1 MSLRA
6 STPGITTSNT
16 TSSHTRMSQLKK
28 GAALS
33 YITIIL
39 TNGIGLLLTPFIIRH
54 LGNDEYGLYTLMGSV
69 IGYISVLDFGLNN
82 TIVRF
87 VARYRAQQDKKG
99 EDNFLATVMLIYGV
113 ISAVIVLLGIGLY
126 FNLETVFD
134 KLTPIELSK
143 AKIMFAILI
152 FNLAITLPGG
162 AFTAISSAYEKFVFP
177 RALNIVKYCVRS
189 LLVVALLLMGGDS
202 VSIVILDT
210 VVNILVIAING
221 YYVVKILKARFRLQ
235 HFEKPLVA
243 EIFKYSVWI
252 FVFAMVGQFQWQSG
266 QLILGVIARPDSV
279 AIYGVGILLGTYY
292 GAFSTA
298 ISGVFLPR
306 ATKMTVLEASGTELT
321 DMMTRIGRFSLIV
334 LLLIFGGF
342 LLYGRQ
348 FVNLWVGDHYRESW
362 VIAIVIM
369 FSYTLP
375 LVQAFANSILEA
387 RGMFA
392 FKAVTYISLIVI
404 GTAIGAW
411 MVRYYGVTGIIFG
424 SAGGWI
430 LSQVVMNVY
439 YQRVIKL
446 DVMRFFKRLMSGL
459 FPVFLVILC
468 LGYGIDFLPGIGWI
482 NLMVKLAA
490 FALVY
495 ALLMFK
501 FGMNESERAT
511 FVQSIP
517 MLKNRHNA

>member
-1 MSLRA
+1 
-6 STPGITTSNT
+6 
-16 TSSHTRMSQLKK
+16 MSQLKK

-54 LGNDEYGLYTLMGSV
+54 LGNDEYGLYTLMGAL
-69 IGYISVLDFGLNN
+69 IGYISVLDLGLNN

-87 VARYRAQQDKKG
+87 VAKYRARQDKQG
-99 EDNFLATVMLIYGV
+99 EDNFLATVMLIYAA
-113 ISAVIVLLGIGLY
+113 ISAVIVLFGIGLY
-126 FNLETVFD
+126 FNLDSVFE
-134 KLTPIELSK
+134 KLTPRELAK
-143 AKIMFAILI
+143 AKVMFAILI

-162 AFTAISSAYEKFVFP
+162 AFTAISSAYEHFVFP
-177 RALNIVKYCVRS
+177 RALNIIKYCVRS
-189 LLVVALLLMGGDS
+189 LMVVGLLMLGGDS
-202 VSIVILDT
+202 ISIVLLDT
-210 VVNILVIAING
+210 AVNIVAIGLNA
-221 YYVVKILKARFRLQ
+221 YYVLRILKARFRLR
-235 HFEKPLVA
+235 HFEKPLVK

-266 QLILGVIARPDSV
+266 QLILGVISRPAAV

-306 ATKMTVLEASGTELT
+306 ATKMTVLEASGKELT

-348 FVNLWVGDHYRESW
+348 FVNLWVGDHYKDSW
-362 VIAIVIM
+362 IIAIIIM

-387 RGMFA
+387 RNMFA
-392 FKAVTYISLIVI
+392 FKALTYISLIAI

-411 MVRYYGVTGIIFG
+411 LVGSCGPVGIIYG

-430 LSQVVMNVY
+430 LSQVIMNFY
-439 YQRVIKL
+439 YHRVIGL
-446 DVMRFFKRLMSGL
+446 DVLRFFKQLLRGL
-459 FPVFLVILC
+459 LPVFLVILL
-468 LGYGIDFLPGIGWI
+468 LGYGIDCVPGSGWG
-482 NLMVKLAA
+482 NLILKLLA
-490 FALVY
+490 FCSVY

-501 FGMNESERAT
+501 FGMNASERGIFADSVP
-511 FVQSIP
+511 F
-517 MLKNRHNA
+517 LKKRNNA

>member
-1 MSLRA
+1 
-6 STPGITTSNT
+6 
-16 TSSHTRMSQLKK
+16 MSQLKK

-33 YITIIL
+33 YVTIIL

-54 LGNDEYGLYTLMGSV
+54 LGNDEYGLYTLMGAL
-69 IGYISVLDFGLNN
+69 IGYISVLDLGLNN

-87 VARYRAQQDKKG
+87 VAKYRARQDKQG
-99 EDNFLATVMLIYGV
+99 EDNFLATVMLIYAA
-113 ISAVIVLLGIGLY
+113 ISAIIVLFGIGFY
-126 FNLETVFD
+126 FNLDSVFE
-134 KLTPIELSK
+134 KLTPRELAK

-162 AFTAISSAYEKFVFP
+162 AFTAISSAYEHFVFP
-177 RALNIVKYCVRS
+177 RALNMIKYCVRS
-189 LLVVALLLMGGDS
+189 LMVVGLLMLGGDS
-202 VSIVILDT
+202 ISIVLLDT
-210 VVNILVIAING
+210 VVNIVAIGLNA
-221 YYVVKILKARFRLQ
+221 YYVLRILKARFRLR
-235 HFEKPLVA
+235 HFEKPLVK

-266 QLILGVIARPDSV
+266 QLILGVISRPAAV

-306 ATKMTVLEASGTELT
+306 ATKMTVLEASGKELT

-348 FVNLWVGDHYRESW
+348 FVNLWVGDHYKDSW
-362 VIAIVIM
+362 IIAIIIM

-387 RGMFA
+387 RNMFA
-392 FKAVTYISLIVI
+392 FKALIYISLIAL

-411 MVRYYGVTGIIFG
+411 LVQFYGPVGIIYG

-430 LSQVVMNVY
+430 LSQAIMNFY
-439 YQRVIKL
+439 YHRVIGL
-446 DVMRFFKRLMSGL
+446 HVLRFFKQLSRGL
-459 FPVFLVILC
+459 LPVFLVILL
-468 LGYGIDFLPGIGWI
+468 LGYGIDLVPGSGWG
-482 NLMVKLAA
+482 NLILKLSA
-490 FALVY
+490 FCGVY

-501 FGMNESERAT
+501 LGMNASERAT
-511 FVQSIP
+511 FTDSVP
-517 MLKNRHNA
+517 FLKKRHNA